1 MSPSNPPDQELRQI
15 YEEARTI
22 AVVGASE
29 DPTKHSHSIPEYLQS
44 QGYRI
49 IPVNGQGGE
58 ILGER
63 AYRTLSEV
71 EVPVDVVDVFRP
83 AGEVPRIAEEAVAIG
98 TKVLWLQHGIVSEEG
113 RRIATENGLVFVENI
128 CIGATHAI
136 LGLTR

>member
-1 MSPSNPPDQELRQI
+1 MSPGNPPDQELRQI

-58 ILGER
+58 ILGGR
-63 AYRTLSEV
+63 AYRTL
-71 EVPVDVVDVFRP
+71 
-83 AGEVPRIAEEAVAIG
+83 
-98 TKVLWLQHGIVSEEG
+98 
-113 RRIATENGLVFVENI
+113 
-128 CIGATHAI
+128 
-136 LGLTR
+136 